1 MDINIR
7 NINIREDG
15 FTKVTPELA
24 AKWLNQNTNNRRIRR
39 AFVDEL
45 VKKIQNNQWVENT
58 PDHIAFYDDGTLAN
72 GQHRLTAIAEAGVP
86 VYTKIEYDI
95 PRDAAICIDAGKKRT
110 FSDNV
115 QIVLGEKF
123 YTQQISNMM
132 RTIFE
137 GGKAFS
143 HEQHLILAKHYK
155 KDIMFVQK
163 LYEGANKHLKKTDI
177 IAATFAALQAG
188 VDQSAL
194 ISFAASYTSGKIPE
208 KDNYNY
214 DIVIAYRDYILTSAS
229 VNRVRTDR
237 ANSIKLAE
245 YVIDKFLTN
254 KPGRITKSID
264 KWVYPKLNLTNVVNG
279 EL

>member
-1 MDINIR
+1 MDINTR
-7 NINIREDG
+7 NINIREGG
-15 FTKVTPELA
+15 FTEVTPELA

-86 VYTKIEYDI
+86 VYTKIEYNI

-123 YTQQISNMM
+123 YTSQISNMV
-132 RTIFE
+132 RCIFE
-137 GGKAFS
+137 GGKVFS
-143 HEQHLILAKHYK
+143 HEQHLLLAKYYK

-188 VDQSAL
+188 VDRSAL
-194 ISFAASYTSGKIPE
+194 ISFASCYTSGKIPE

-214 DIVIAYRDYILTSAS
+214 EIVIAYRDYVLTNVSI
-229 VNRVRTDR
+229 NRLRTDR
-237 ANSIKLAE
+237 TDSIKLAE
-245 YVIDKFLTN
+245 YVIDKFVTN
-254 KPGRITKSID
+254 KSGRITRSVN
-264 KWVYPKLNLTNVVNG
+264 KWTYPKLNFPSIDGVQP
-279 EL
+279 

>member
-1 MDINIR
+1 MD
-7 NINIREDG
+7 INIREDG
-15 FTKVTPELA
+15 FTEVTPELA

-39 AFVDEL
+39 SFVDEL

-95 PRDAAICIDAGKKRT
+95 PRNAAICIDAGKKRT

-123 YTQQISNMM
+123 YTQQISNMI
-132 RTIFE
+132 RSIFE

-143 HEQHLILAKHYK
+143 HEQHLLLAKYYK
-155 KDIMFVQK
+155 KDIVFVQK

-188 VDQSAL
+188 VDRSAL
-194 ISFAASYTSGKIPE
+194 VSFASCYTSGKIPE

-214 DIVIAYRDYILTSAS
+214 DIVIAYRDYVLTNVS

-237 ANSIKLAE
+237 ADSIKLAE
-245 YVIDKFLTN
+245 YVIDKFVTN
-254 KPGRITKSID
+254 KPGRITRSVD
-264 KWVYPKLNLTNVVNG
+264 KWTYPKLNFPSIDGVQP
-279 EL
+279 

>member
-1 MDINIR
+1 MDINTR
-7 NINIREDG
+7 NINIHEDT
-15 FTKVTPELA
+15 FTEVTPELA
-24 AKWLNQNTNNRRIRR
+24 AKWLNENTNNRRIRR
-39 AFVDEL
+39 AFVNEL

-86 VYTKIEYDI
+86 VYTKIEYNI

-123 YTQQISNMM
+123 YTSQISNMV
-132 RTIFE
+132 RSIFE

-143 HEQHLILAKHYK
+143 HEQHLFLAKYYK

-188 VDQSAL
+188 VDRSAL
-194 ISFAASYTSGKIPE
+194 VSFASYYTSGKIPE

-214 DIVIAYRDYILTSAS
+214 DIVIAYRDYVLTNAS
-229 VNRVRTDR
+229 VHRVRTDR
-237 ANSIKLAE
+237 SDSIKLAE
-245 YVIDKFLTN
+245 YVIDKFVTN
-254 KPGRITKSID
+254 KPGRITKSVD
-264 KWVYPKLNLTNVVNG
+264 KWIYPKLDFPSIDGVQL
-279 EL
+279 

>member
-1 MDINIR
+1 MDINSR

-15 FTKVTPELA
+15 FTEVTPELA
-24 AKWLNQNTNNRRIRR
+24 AKWLNHNTNNRRIRR
-39 AFVDEL
+39 SFVDEL

-58 PDHIAFYDDGTLAN
+58 PDHIAFYDDGALAN

-95 PRDAAICIDAGKKRT
+95 PRNAAICIDAGKKRT

-123 YTQQISNMM
+123 YTQQISNMI
-132 RTIFE
+132 RSIFE
-137 GGKAFS
+137 GGKTFS
-143 HEQHLILAKHYK
+143 HEQHLLLAKYYK
-155 KDIMFVQK
+155 KDIVFVQK

-188 VDQSAL
+188 VDRSAL
-194 ISFAASYTSGKIPE
+194 VSFASCYTSGKIPE

-214 DIVIAYRDYILTSAS
+214 DIVIAYRDYVLTNVS

-237 ANSIKLAE
+237 ADSIKLAE
-245 YVIDKFLTN
+245 YVIDRFVTN
-254 KPGRITKSID
+254 KPGRITRSID
-264 KWVYPKLNLTNVVNG
+264 KWTYPKLNFPY
-279 EL
+279 

>member
-1 MDINIR
+1 MNVNSR
-7 NINIREDG
+7 NINIRKDG
-15 FTKVTPELA
+15 YTEVTPELA

-39 AFVDEL
+39 SFVDEL
-45 VKKIQNNQWVENT
+45 VKKIQSNQWVQNT

-86 VYTKIEYDI
+86 VYTKIEYNI

-123 YTQQISNMM
+123 YTQQMSNMV
-132 RTIFE
+132 RIIFE

-143 HEQHLILAKHYK
+143 HEQHLQLARFYK

-163 LYEGANKHLKKTDI
+163 LYEGANKYLKKTDI

-188 VDQSAL
+188 IDRSAL
-194 ISFAASYTSGKIPE
+194 ISFASCYTSGKIPD
-208 KDNYNY
+208 KNSYNY
-214 DIVIAYRDYILTSAS
+214 DIVIAYRDYVLTNAS
-229 VNRVRTDR
+229 VHHIRTDR
-237 ANSIKLAE
+237 SDSIKIAE
-245 YVIDKFLTN
+245 YVIDKFVTN
-254 KPGRITKSID
+254 KPGKITRSVN
-264 KWVYPKLNLTNVVNG
+264 KWTYPKLNLSNIV
-279 EL
+279 ESDS

>member
-1 MDINIR
+1 MD
-7 NINIREDG
+7 INIREDG
-15 FTKVTPELA
+15 FTEVTPELA

-39 AFVDEL
+39 SFVDEL

-86 VYTKIEYDI
+86 VYTKIEYNI
-95 PRDAAICIDAGKKRT
+95 PRNAAICIDAGKKRT

-123 YTQQISNMM
+123 YTQQISNMI
-132 RTIFE
+132 RSIFE

-143 HEQHLILAKHYK
+143 HEQHLLLAKYYK
-155 KDIMFVQK
+155 KDIVFVQK

-188 VDQSAL
+188 VDRSAL
-194 ISFAASYTSGKIPE
+194 VSFASCYTSGKIPE

-214 DIVIAYRDYILTSAS
+214 DIVIAYRDYVLTNVS

-237 ANSIKLAE
+237 ADSIKLAE
-245 YVIDKFLTN
+245 YVIDKFVTN
-254 KPGRITKSID
+254 KPGRITRSVD
-264 KWVYPKLNLTNVVNG
+264 KWTYPKLNFPSIDGVQP
-279 EL
+279 

>member
-1 MDINIR
+1 MD
-7 NINIREDG
+7 INIREDG
-15 FTKVTPELA
+15 FTEVTPELA

-39 AFVDEL
+39 SFVDEL

-95 PRDAAICIDAGKKRT
+95 PRNAAICIDAGKKRT

-123 YTQQISNMM
+123 YTQQISNMI
-132 RTIFE
+132 RSIFE

-143 HEQHLILAKHYK
+143 HEQHLLLAKYYK
-155 KDIMFVQK
+155 KDIVFVQK

-188 VDQSAL
+188 VDRSAL
-194 ISFAASYTSGKIPE
+194 VSFASCYTSGKIPE

-214 DIVIAYRDYILTSAS
+214 DIVIAYRDYVLTNVS

-237 ANSIKLAE
+237 ADSIKLAE
-245 YVIDKFLTN
+245 YVIDRFVTN
-254 KPGRITKSID
+254 KPGRITRSID
-264 KWVYPKLNLTNVVNG
+264 KWTYPKLNFPY
-279 EL
+279 

>member
-1 MDINIR
+1 MNINTR

-15 FTKVTPELA
+15 FTEVTPELA

-39 AFVDEL
+39 TFVDEL
-45 VKKIQNNQWVENT
+45 VKKIQNDQWVENT

-95 PRDAAICIDAGKKRT
+95 PKDAAICIDAGKKRT

-137 GGKAFS
+137 GGTAFS
-143 HEQHLILAKHYK
+143 HEQHLMLAKHYK

-177 IAATFAALQAG
+177 FAATFAALQAG
-188 VDQSAL
+188 VDRSAL
-194 ISFAASYTSGKIPE
+194 ISFASSYTSGKIPE
-208 KDNYNY
+208 KDKYNY
-214 DIVIAYRDYILTSAS
+214 DIVIAYRDYVLTSTS
-229 VNRVRTDR
+229 IHRVRSDR
-237 ANSIKLAE
+237 SDSVKLAE
-245 YVIDKFLTN
+245 YVINKFVTN

-264 KWVYPKLNLTNVVNG
+264 EWVYPKLNLTNVVNG
-279 EL
+279 AL